1 MGPQTDATS
10 ALRVAM
16 VSGALSSVTALEM
29 LNGANRA
36 ALIRPGGVA
45 EIIQFQDAMLEGGV
59 YTLTNLLRGRRG
71 TELFTGGHAAGD
83 LFVLLDGVSRRGLPL
98 TRIGG
103 TLHHRLVGRGG
114 ELRDAPT
121 NMATL
126 MGRDLMPYAP
136 AHLALAGEVGGNIA
150 VTWVRR
156 TRVGGALLD
165 GTGDVPVSE
174 DEELYELV
182 VYDGADNVLRTVAD
196 LSAPA
201 FTYTAAMQAEDLPGG
216 GPGRIAVWQISSQV
230 GRGFETSLDLE
241 FAP

>member
-10 ALRVAM
+10 ALRVAI

-136 AHLALAGEVGGNIA
+136 AHLALAGEVHGNIA

-156 TRVGGALLD
+156 TRVA
-165 GTGDVPVSE
+165 
-174 DEELYELV
+174 
-182 VYDGADNVLRTVAD
+182 
-196 LSAPA
+196 SAG
-201 FTYTAAMQAEDLPGG
+201 M
-216 GPGRIAVWQISSQV
+216 
-230 GRGFETSLDLE
+230 
-241 FAP
+241 